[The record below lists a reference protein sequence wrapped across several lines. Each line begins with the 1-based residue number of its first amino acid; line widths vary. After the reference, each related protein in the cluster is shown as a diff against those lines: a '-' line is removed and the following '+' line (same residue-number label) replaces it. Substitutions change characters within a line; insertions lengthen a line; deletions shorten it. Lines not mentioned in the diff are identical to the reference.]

1 MLGITKTMHH
11 AVSQLTRGDMSL
23 QQIPGTC
30 TRNIFL
36 ACKYWDVVPTTC
48 PGYTSLLN
56 IPATHPCYTSLLYV
70 PATHPYYMSPL
81 HAPATHPC
89 YMSPAAQ
96 SCYTPLLH
104 IPCYTSPATHPLLHI
119 PCYTSLLHVPA
130 THPCSVHVASV
141 CTTHVFV
148 DAACPASNM
157 YPRVWPLL

>member
-1 MLGITKTMHH
+1 MHH

-96 SCYTPLLH
+96 PCYTPLLH
-104 IPCYTSPATHPLLHI
+104 IPCYTSPATHPSYMSPLHI
-119 PCYTSLLHVPA
+119 PAQYMSPQSVLHTFLSMPHVLPA
-130 THPCSVHVASV
+130 T
-141 CTTHVFV
+141 CTLVFGHFYSLKQ
-148 DAACPASNM
+148 DFMQYLRSQC
-157 YPRVWPLL
+157 